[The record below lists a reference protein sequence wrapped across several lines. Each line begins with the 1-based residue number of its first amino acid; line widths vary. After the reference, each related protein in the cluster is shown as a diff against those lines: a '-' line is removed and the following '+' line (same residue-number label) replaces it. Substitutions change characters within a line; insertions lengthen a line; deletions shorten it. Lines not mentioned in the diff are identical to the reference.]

1 MSTLNLRQDPFADVE
16 QLVRTVF
23 GAQPERPQ
31 GWTPASEVFR
41 DGDDALVQVE
51 LPCLDVDKD
60 VTVEIE
66 RGHLVVRGERH
77 PQGDAANQ
85 RATVRERRYGSFR
98 RVFRLP
104 DHVGP
109 EHLSA
114 TYDAGILTVRVAGA
128 YSPPAPHKV
137 AISTGAPSSID
148 ASSTPSTGATTTPGA
163 GGSAQASGAG
173 PAIPG
178 DVATGPVGSAEMAGA
193 SA

>member
-1 MSTLNLRQDPFADVE
+1 MSTLNLWQDPFADVE

-23 GAQPERPQ
+23 GAQPDRPQ

-51 LPCLDVDKD
+51 LPGLDVAKD

-66 RGHLVVRGERH
+66 RGHLVVRGERR
-77 PQGDAANQ
+77 PQGDGANQ
-85 RATVRERRYGSFR
+85 RATVGERRYGSFR

-114 TYDAGILTVRVAGA
+114 TYDAGILTVRVSGA

-137 AISTGAPSSID
+137 TISTGAPVGID
-148 ASSTPSTGATTTPGA
+148 ASSTV
-163 GGSAQASGAG
+163 SAPHA
-173 PAIPG
+173 
-178 DVATGPVGSAEMAGA
+178 ATGITEGSPQAGVGEAAGA
-193 SA
+193 PRMAASSS

>member
-1 MSTLNLRQDPFADVE
+1 MSTLNLWQDPFADVE

-51 LPCLDVDKD
+51 LPGLHADKD

-66 RGHLVVRGERH
+66 RGHLIVRGERL
-77 PQGDAANQ
+77 PQGDSATQ

-114 TYDAGILTVRVAGA
+114 SYDAGILTVRVRDA
-128 YSPPAPHKV
+128 YAPPAPHKV
-137 AISTGAPSSID
+137 SIS
-148 ASSTPSTGATTTPGA
+148 
-163 GGSAQASGAG
+163 
-173 PAIPG
+173 
-178 DVATGPVGSAEMAGA
+178 VGSAVAVDAGSSTAGSSTAGSSETPEPSTAGEAGA
-193 SA
+193 TQLAGSAA